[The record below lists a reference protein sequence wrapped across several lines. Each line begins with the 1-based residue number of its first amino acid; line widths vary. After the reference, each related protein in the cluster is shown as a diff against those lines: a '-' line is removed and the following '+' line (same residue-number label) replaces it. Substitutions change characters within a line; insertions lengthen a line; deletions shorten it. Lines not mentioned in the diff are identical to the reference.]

1 MRLGTRIKLGECN
14 CFSFSEQLPHLCW
27 KDRLMYLTTPKKYF
41 KEMEDLVENAVNH
54 EVIHLV
60 IDNIENKV
68 TSKGFDYM
76 FNYKLDLIT
85 RPDGT
90 PNEEVK

>member
-14 CFSFSEQLPHLCW
+14 CFSFSEQTPHLCW
-27 KDRLMYLTTPKKYF
+27 KDRMIYLTSPKKYF
-41 KEMEDLVENAVNH
+41 KEMEELTESAINH
-54 EVIHLV
+54 EVIHLTV
-60 IDNIENKV
+60 ASIEDKEV
-68 TSKGFDYM
+68 SKKFDYM
-76 FNYKLDLIT
+76 FDYKQDLIT